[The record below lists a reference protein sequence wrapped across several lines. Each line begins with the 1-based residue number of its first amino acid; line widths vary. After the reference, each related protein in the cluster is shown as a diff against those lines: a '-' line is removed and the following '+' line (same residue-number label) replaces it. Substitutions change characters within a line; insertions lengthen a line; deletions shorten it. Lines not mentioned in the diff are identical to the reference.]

1 MHFKL
6 NKWYGITWS
15 WCILLGVLVH
25 FYNKHLDNVYKING
39 NRITILKAF
48 EIISDRNYMIIFFLG
63 ILTLI
68 MLISVSIYTI
78 SHSYNDRFNKII
90 VPLIN
95 IILFVML
102 IVIYWNPIFLAF
114 AMVAGVGG
122 LFVLGSSN

>member
-1 MHFKL
+1 MYSRFK
-6 NKWYGITWS
+6 NWYFIAWS
-15 WCILLGVLVH
+15 WCAILGIGVY
-25 FYNKHLDNVYKING
+25 FYNKHLDNIYKING
-39 NRITILKAF
+39 KITILKAF

-68 MLISVSIYTI
+68 ILISMSIYTI
-78 SHSYNDRFNKII
+78 GHSYSNRFDKII
-90 VPLIN
+90 GPLVN
-95 IILFVML
+95 TILFVIL